1 MVFQIGKSARKAMTK
16 PGQSWQVRLIRVTF
30 RILALLVID
39 LVVQV
44 VNLQI
49 IGLQKYISPAFVTLL
64 GMLLVVLL
72 FYFLLAYIEQ
82 MTNAVLKYVV
92 ELGKTFKY
100 RKTAVMLVILLLYC
114 CSFFVYYR
122 IWFNK
127 WVGFSDLP
135 ALFTGKILR

>member
-1 MVFQIGKSARKAMTK
+1 MIKAG
-16 PGQSWQVRLIRVTF
+16 PSWQVRVIRVAF

-39 LVVQV
+39 LIVQL

-64 GMLLVVLL
+64 GMLLVVVL

-82 MTNAVLKYVV
+82 MTNALLKYVV

-114 CSFFVYYR
+114 CSFFGYYR
-122 IWFNK
+122 VWFNK
-127 WVGFSDLP
+127 WIGFGDLP
-135 ALFTGKILR
+135 ALFSGKILR

>member
-1 MVFQIGKSARKAMTK
+1 MTK
-16 PGQSWQVRLIRVTF
+16 PAQSWQVRVIRVAF

-39 LVVQV
+39 LIVQT

-72 FYFLLAYIEQ
+72 FYFLLSYIEQ

-100 RKTAVMLVILLLYC
+100 RKTAVMAVILLLYC

-135 ALFTGKILR
+135 TLFSGKILS

>member
-1 MVFQIGKSARKAMTK
+1 MSKTG
-16 PGQSWQVRLIRVTF
+16 PSWQVRVIRVAF

-39 LVVQV
+39 LIVQV

-72 FYFLLAYIEQ
+72 FYFLLSYIEQ

-100 RKTAVMLVILLLYC
+100 RKTAVMLVILLLYFG
-114 CSFFVYYR
+114 SFFVYYR

-127 WVGFSDLP
+127 WIGFGDLP
-135 ALFTGKILR
+135 TLFTGKVLR

>member
-1 MVFQIGKSARKAMTK
+1 MTK
-16 PGQSWQVRLIRVTF
+16 AGVSWQVRVIRVAF

-39 LVVQV
+39 LVVQI

-49 IGLQKYISPAFVTLL
+49 IGLQKYISPAFVTLM

-72 FYFLLAYIEQ
+72 FYFLLAYIEE

-127 WVGFSDLP
+127 WMGFSDLP
-135 ALFTGKILR
+135 TMFSGKIIR

>member
-1 MVFQIGKSARKAMTK
+1 MCIRDRVK
-16 PGQSWQVRLIRVTF
+16 VIRVAF

-39 LVVQV
+39 LIVQV

-72 FYFLLAYIEQ
+72 FYFLLSYIEQ

-100 RKTAVMLVILLLYC
+100 RKTAVMLVILLLYF

-122 IWFNK
+122 VWFNK
-127 WVGFSDLP
+127 WIGFGDLP
-135 ALFTGKILR
+135 TLFTGKILR

>member
-1 MVFQIGKSARKAMTK
+1 MSVGK
-16 PGQSWQVRLIRVTF
+16 QSWQVRVIRVAF
-30 RILALLVID
+30 RVLALLVID

-49 IGLQKYISPAFVTLL
+49 IGLKLYISPAYVTIL
-64 GMLLVVLL
+64 GMIVVVLL
-72 FYFLLAYIEQ
+72 FFFLLEYIEQ
-82 MTNAVLKYVV
+82 MTNTVLKYVV

-100 RKTAVMLVILLLYC
+100 RKSAVMLIILLLYC

-122 IWFNK
+122 LWFNK

-135 ALFTGKILR
+135 TVFSGKIIR

>member
-1 MVFQIGKSARKAMTK
+1 MVFQIGKSAGKAMTK

>member
-1 MVFQIGKSARKAMTK
+1 MTK
-16 PGQSWQVRLIRVTF
+16 AGVSWQVKVIRVAF

-39 LVVQV
+39 LVVQI

-49 IGLQKYISPAFVTLL
+49 IGLQKYISPAFVTLM

-82 MTNAVLKYVV
+82 MTNAVLGYVV

-100 RKTAVMLVILLLYC
+100 RKTAVMLVILILYC

-135 ALFTGKILR
+135 TMFSGKIIR

>member
-1 MVFQIGKSARKAMTK
+1 MTK
-16 PGQSWQVRLIRVTF
+16 AGVSWQVRVIRVAF

-39 LVVQV
+39 LVVQI

-49 IGLQKYISPAFVTLL
+49 IGLQKYISPAFVTLM

-72 FYFLLAYIEQ
+72 FYFLLAYIEE

-100 RKTAVMLVILLLYC
+100 RKTAVMLVILILYC

-135 ALFTGKILR
+135 TMFSGKIIR

>member
-1 MVFQIGKSARKAMTK
+1 MTK
-16 PGQSWQVRLIRVTF
+16 AGVSWQVRVIRVAF

-39 LVVQV
+39 LIVQI

-49 IGLQKYISPAFVTLL
+49 IGLQKYISPAFVTLM

-72 FYFLLAYIEQ
+72 FYFLLAYIEE

-100 RKTAVMLVILLLYC
+100 RKTAVMLVILILYC

-135 ALFTGKILR
+135 TLFSGKILR

>member
-1 MVFQIGKSARKAMTK
+1 MTK
-16 PGQSWQVRLIRVTF
+16 AGVSWQVKVIRVAF

-39 LVVQV
+39 LVVQI

-49 IGLQKYISPAFVTLL
+49 IGLQKYISPAFVTLM

-82 MTNAVLKYVV
+82 MTNAVLGYVV

-100 RKTAVMLVILLLYC
+100 RKTAVILVILLLYC

-135 ALFTGKILR
+135 TMFSGKIIR

>member
-1 MVFQIGKSARKAMTK
+1 MTK
-16 PGQSWQVRLIRVTF
+16 AGVSWQVRVIRVAF

-39 LVVQV
+39 LIVQV

-49 IGLQKYISPAFVTLL
+49 IGLQKYISPAFVTLM
-64 GMLLVVLL
+64 GMLLVVVL
-72 FYFLLAYIEQ
+72 FYFLLSYIEQ

-100 RKTAVMLVILLLYC
+100 RKTAVMLVILLLYF

-122 IWFNK
+122 LWFNK
-127 WVGFSDLP
+127 WVSFGDLP
-135 ALFTGKILR
+135 ALFTSKILR

>member
-1 MVFQIGKSARKAMTK
+1 MTK
-16 PGQSWQVRLIRVTF
+16 AGVSWQVRVIRVAF

-39 LVVQV
+39 LIVQI

-49 IGLQKYISPAFVTLL
+49 IGLQKYISPAFVTLM

-72 FYFLLAYIEQ
+72 FYFLLAYIEE

-135 ALFTGKILR
+135 TMFSGKIIR

>member
-1 MVFQIGKSARKAMTK
+1 MSK
-16 PGQSWQVRLIRVTF
+16 PGVSWQVRLIRVAF

-39 LVVQV
+39 LIVQV

-49 IGLQKYISPAFVTLL
+49 IGLQKYISPAFVTLM

-72 FYFLLAYIEQ
+72 FYFLLSYIEQ

-135 ALFTGKILR
+135 TLFSGKILR

>member
-1 MVFQIGKSARKAMTK
+1 MNKTGV
-16 PGQSWQVRLIRVTF
+16 SWQVKVIRVAF

-39 LVVQV
+39 LVVQA

-49 IGLQKYISPAFVTLL
+49 IDLQKYISPAFVTLL
-64 GMLLVVLL
+64 GMLLVVLM
-72 FYFLLAYIEQ
+72 FYFLLSYIEQ

-100 RKTAVMLVILLLYC
+100 RKTAVLLVILLLYC

-135 ALFTGKILR
+135 TLFSGKIIR

>member
-1 MVFQIGKSARKAMTK
+1 MTK
-16 PGQSWQVRLIRVTF
+16 AGVSWQVRVIRVAF

-39 LVVQV
+39 LVVQI
-44 VNLQI
+44 VNLEI
-49 IGLQKYISPAFVTLL
+49 IGLQKYISPAFVTLM

-82 MTNAVLKYVV
+82 MTNAVLGYVV

-100 RKTAVMLVILLLYC
+100 RKTAVMLVILILYC

-135 ALFTGKILR
+135 TMFSGKIIR

>member
-1 MVFQIGKSARKAMTK
+1 MSKAG
-16 PGQSWQVRLIRVTF
+16 PSWQVKVIRVAF

-39 LVVQV
+39 LIVQV

-72 FYFLLAYIEQ
+72 FYFLLSYIEQ
-82 MTNAVLKYVV
+82 MTNGVLKYVV

-100 RKTAVMLVILLLYC
+100 RKTAVMAVILLLYC

-135 ALFTGKILR
+135 TLFSGKILR

>member
-1 MVFQIGKSARKAMTK
+1 MTK
-16 PGQSWQVRLIRVTF
+16 AGVSWQVRVIRVAF

-39 LVVQV
+39 LIVQI

-49 IGLQKYISPAFVTLL
+49 IGLQKYISPAFVTLM

-72 FYFLLAYIEQ
+72 FYFLLAYIEE

-100 RKTAVMLVILLLYC
+100 RKTAVMLVILILYC

-135 ALFTGKILR
+135 TMFSGKIIR